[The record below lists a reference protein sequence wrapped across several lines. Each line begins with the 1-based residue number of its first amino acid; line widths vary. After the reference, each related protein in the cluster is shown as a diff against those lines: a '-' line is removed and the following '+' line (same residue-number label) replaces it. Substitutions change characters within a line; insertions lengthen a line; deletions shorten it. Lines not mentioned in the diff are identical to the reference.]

1 MEVNRM
7 QSIIRSIETPNSTYI
22 ISYKK
27 ISKTTYEQREEQK
40 ERLIY
45 FIIQK
50 SAGLLLISICIIM
63 ALIAKD
69 SEFTGLALVM
79 SLLIGLPLI
88 TVNKRILSI

>member
-1 MEVNRM
+1 M

-22 ISYKK
+22 ISCKK
-27 ISKTTYEQREEQK
+27 ISKTTYKQREEQK

-50 SAGLLLISICIIM
+50 SAGLLLIGICIIM
-63 ALIAKD
+63 ALIVKD

-88 TVNKRILSI
+88 MVNKRILSI